1 MCMDRKY
8 RYGLALG
15 ILMLLG
21 TILSSL
27 LWNKLDPTIVTI
39 AITVGIILVASILI
53 RLIKYRD
60 LPEKDE
66 RTVKISNAALS
77 YSWFLTLIFI
87 SVLFWVDYLDVV
99 EMTVAEVIGAI
110 YFVMI
115 ALALVFV
122 RYFSWKGDVE

>member
-1 MCMDRKY
+1 MDRKY

-115 ALALVFV
+115 ALALLFV
-122 RYFSWKGDVE
+122 RYFSWKSDVE

>member
-1 MCMDRKY
+1 M
-8 RYGLALG
+8 
-15 ILMLLG
+15 
-21 TILSSL
+21 
-27 LWNKLDPTIVTI
+27 DPTIVTI

-115 ALALVFV
+115 ALALLFV
-122 RYFSWKGDVE
+122 RYFSWKSDVE

>member
-1 MCMDRKY
+1 MDRKY

-15 ILMLLG
+15 ILILLW

-39 AITVGIILVASILI
+39 AITVGIILVASVLI

-66 RTVKISNAALS
+66 RTVKISNVALS

>member
-1 MCMDRKY
+1 MDRKY

-15 ILMLLG
+15 ILILLG